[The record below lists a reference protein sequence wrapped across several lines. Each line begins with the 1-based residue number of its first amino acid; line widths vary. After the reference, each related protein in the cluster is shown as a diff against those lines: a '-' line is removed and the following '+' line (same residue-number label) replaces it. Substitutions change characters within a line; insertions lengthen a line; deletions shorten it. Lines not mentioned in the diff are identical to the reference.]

1 MDPRAHEERAR
12 ASVPLERRRSARA
25 VLVPTA
31 AAAAAAAPM
40 AFLQAQYNGGGR
52 WLLLKQ

>member
-40 AFLQAQYNGGGR
+40 AFLQAQYNGGRR